1 MGTRYT
7 VRVVSGDASERQS
20 EISQRV
26 EEALHGIDAKM
37 STYKPSSELSRFN
50 LQQATEPFP
59 LSEDTLEVLAAS
71 REISRLSGGAFDVTV
86 GPLVNAL
93 GFGPGGQA
101 PRVPADEDLERLLA
115 LVGWQKLE
123 VDAAAGT
130 VRKTLPELYVDLSA
144 VAKGYAV
151 DRAAAVLD
159 EMGLTDYM
167 VEVGGEVRTRG
178 LNLKRQ
184 PWRIGIERPV
194 AESRELQ
201 QVVPLSGLSM
211 ATSGDYR
218 NFYVL
223 DGRRYSHTID
233 ARTGRPV
240 THGAASVSV
249 VTEEC
254 LWADGWATALMVLG
268 PEEGFVLAE
277 EQGLAAL
284 FLIYHEEG
292 SFEERPTE
300 AFRELMGAAK
310 DAA

>member
-1 MGTRYT
+1 
-7 VRVVSGDASERQS
+7 
-20 EISQRV
+20 
-26 EEALHGIDAKM
+26 
-37 STYKPSSELSRFN
+37 
-50 LQQATEPFP
+50 
-59 LSEDTLEVLAAS
+59 
-71 REISRLSGGAFDVTV
+71 
-86 GPLVNAL
+86 L
-93 GFGPGGQA
+93 G
-101 PRVPADEDLERLLA
+101 
-115 LVGWQKLE
+115 LVGWQKL
-123 VDAAAGT
+123 VLDPAAGT
-130 VRKTLPELYVDLSA
+130 ASKTVPELYVDLSA

-151 DRAAAVLD
+151 DRTAAVLD
-159 EMGLTDYM
+159 QMGLEDYM

-201 QVVPLSGLSM
+201 RVVPLSGLAM

-223 DGRRYSHTID
+223 DGERYSHTID

-254 LWADGWATALMVLG
+254 LWADGWATALLVMG
-268 PEEGFVLAE
+268 PEEGFALAQ

-284 FLIYHEEG
+284 FLVYDGENDFQEKA
-292 SFEERPTE
+292 TD
-300 AFRELMGAAK
+300 AFRELIGSAEGAV
-310 DAA
+310 